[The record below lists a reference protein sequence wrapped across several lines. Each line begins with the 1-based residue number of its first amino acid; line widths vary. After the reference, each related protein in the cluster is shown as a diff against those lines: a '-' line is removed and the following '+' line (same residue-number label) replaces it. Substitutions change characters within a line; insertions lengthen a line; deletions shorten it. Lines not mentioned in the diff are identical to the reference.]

1 MKPKLFKG
9 GISTDK
15 RGSVSYNNNLILKQK
30 IKRFYLVQNFKK
42 NFVRAWHGHK
52 LEAKYILCISGKAK
66 ISAVK
71 IKNFKAPSKKSKVFS
86 WILDSKIPNV
96 IYVPPGYANG
106 SKSIS
111 KDMKLLIF
119 STSTLKQH
127 LKDDFRFSEKFWKI

>member
-1 MKPKLFKG
+1 M
-9 GISTDK
+9 
-15 RGSVSYNNNLILKQK
+15 LK
-30 IKRFYLVQNFKK
+30 V
-42 NFVRAWHGHK
+42 
-52 LEAKYILCISGKAK
+52 
-66 ISAVK
+66 
-71 IKNFKAPSKKSKVFS
+71 VFS

>member
-1 MKPKLFKG
+1 MRPKLFKG
-9 GISTDK
+9 GVAVDK
-15 RGSVSYNNNLILKQK
+15 RGSVSFNNSLVLKK
-30 IKRFYLVQNFKK
+30 VKRFYIVKNNKK

-52 LEAKYILCISGKAK
+52 IEAKYILCITGKAK

-71 IKNFKAPSKKSKVFS
+71 IKNFKKPSKKSKVFS

-111 KDMKLLIF
+111 KNMRLLIF
-119 STSTLKQH
+119 STSTLKQS